1 MEECLLLHP
10 SAPEGAIDSV
20 VAAADAAAGEWRPGA
35 TFPAAI
41 LPANPGIQTKEP
53 EEPSRL
59 RCSVTTRPPVLLKYG
74 DLFLRRQDGMV
85 YRVLSD
91 SRDTM
96 TPATSGLCMAQCR
109 AERWGAWP
117 GVTWPSE
124 GL

>member
-10 SAPEGAIDSV
+10 SAPEGAETST
-20 VAAADAAAGEWRPGA
+20 AREWRPGA
-35 TFPAAI
+35 AFQAAI
-41 LPANPGIQTKEP
+41 LPASPGILTQEP

-59 RCSVTTRPPVLLKYG
+59 RCSVTTHRSMLLKYG
-74 DLFLRRQDGMV
+74 NLFPRRQDGMV

-109 AERWGAWP
+109 AERWGEWP